1 MKLLAVE
8 TSSKTASVAL
18 VSEEKLLGEFTVQT
32 QFTHSQSLMPM
43 VDQMLKQAG
52 VSISEIDGFAASMGP
67 GSYTGL
73 RIGIAAVKAFGFALN
88 KPVYGVETLMAML
101 DQAKEK
107 KGILLALVDA
117 RRDRVY
123 IAGIQRDGRGE
134 RVVLPQQA
142 MEVEDLIAWISEQSE
157 PVYLMGEGAVRY
169 REAFKAA
176 EPTPHFL
183 SGRYATPTARTIAWQ
198 ALERLESGE
207 LADPDQ
213 LVPCYLAKTQAER
226 ELEERRKKDEN

>member
-32 QFTHSQSLMPM
+32 KFTHSQSLLPM

-52 VSISEIDGFAASMGP
+52 VTIAEIDGFAASVGP

-88 KPVYGVETLMAML
+88 KPVYGVETLMAMI

-107 KGILLALVDA
+107 MGILLALVDA

-123 IAGIQRDGRGE
+123 VAGIQRDEKGE

-142 MEVEDLIAWISEQSE
+142 MEVEHLLTWIAEQSG

-169 REAFKAA
+169 QKELQTIQ
-176 EPTPHFL
+176 PTPQFL
-183 SGRYATPTARTIAWQ
+183 SARYATPTARTIAWQ
-198 ALERLESGE
+198 AIERLKDGE

-226 ELEERRKKDEN
+226 ELEERRNKDEN

>member
-1 MKLLAVE
+1 MKLLAVD

-32 QFTHSQSLMPM
+32 KFTHSQSLMPM

-88 KPVYGVETLMAML
+88 KPVYGVETLMAMT
-101 DQAKEK
+101 DQVKEK
-107 KGILLALVDA
+107 MGIVLALVDA

-123 IAGIQRDGRGE
+123 VAGIQRDDQGE

-142 MEVEDLIAWISEQSE
+142 MAIVDLIRWIGEQAE
-157 PVYLMGEGAVRY
+157 PVYLMGEGAMRY
-169 REAFKAA
+169 QE
-176 EPTPHFL
+176 ELNTIQPVPNFL
-183 SGRYATPTARTIAWQ
+183 SKQYMTPTARTIAWQ
-198 ALERLESGE
+198 ALDRLIAGE
-207 LADPDQ
+207 AADPDR

-226 ELEERRKKDEN
+226 ELEERRSKDEN